1 MKAKDLYDI
10 AIIGT
15 GPAGATLARLLHPK
29 YKIIAIDK
37 KNPHG
42 DGFQKPCGG
51 LICTDA
57 QKTLASFDLT
67 LPKDVLVDPQIFA
80 VKTIDL
86 KNKLIRHY
94 QRFYINMDRHK
105 FDLWLESLLPKTVE
119 LHSNAV
125 CTELKRENGGFL
137 ISYQDLETKHELQ
150 RMEDAL
156 DELQRRVDSGAFAP
170 IEDDEDEATA
180 LERGLL
186 QIAGDELGGKLR
198 AGRSRNDQIAALIRM
213 WLRRHSRV
221 IAKMLLGLA
230 ATLTEQAEK
239 AGRTVMPGRTHMQHA
254 QPVLLA
260 HQLMAHVWPLLR
272 DVERLADWDKRI
284 DASPYGSGALAGN
297 TLGLEPVAVAREL
310 GFSKVTANSIDGTA
324 SRDLVAEF
332 AFIAAMAGVD
342 ISRLS
347 EEIIIWNTQEFA
359 FVRLDDA
366 YSTGSSIMPK
376 KTPDIAELARGKSGR
391 LIGDLAGL
399 LTTLKGL
406 PTAYARDL
414 QEDKEAVFDQVDTLE
429 VLLPAFTGMVGTMVF
444 NKERLEAE
452 APTGFALATDIAEW
466 LVKNG
471 VPFRHAHE
479 LSGACVKIAED
490 RGQELW
496 DLADDDFIEVFK
508 EFLPADKAP
517 EVREVLSTEGSVSA
531 RNGKGGTSPLRVR
544 EQIVSAKTA
553 IEQLRAF
560 ANSVSDGPAYKTPE
574 SLLK

>member
-1 MKAKDLYDI
+1 MTESTTNGEHLALWGGRFKS
-10 AIIGT
+10 
-15 GPAGATLARLLHPK
+15 GPSPELARLSKSTQFDWRLADDD
-29 YKIIAIDK
+29 IAGSRA
-37 KNPHG
+37 HARALG
-42 DGFQKPCGG
+42 RAG
-51 LICTDA
+51 L
-57 QKTLASFDLT
+57 LT
-67 LPKDVLVDPQIFA
+67 AD
-80 VKTIDL
+80 
-86 KNKLIRHY
+86 
-94 QRFYINMDRHK
+94 
-105 FDLWLESLLPKTVE
+105 
-119 LHSNAV
+119 
-125 CTELKRENGGFL
+125 
-137 ISYQDLETKHELQ
+137 ELQ

-366 YSTGSSIMPK
+366 YSTGSSIMPQK
-376 KTPDIAELARGKSGR
+376 KNPDFAELIRGKTGR
-391 LIGDLAGL
+391 VVGDLVAL
-399 LTTLKGL
+399 LVTMKAL
-406 PTAYARDL
+406 PLAYNKDL
-414 QEDKEAVFDQVDTLE
+414 QEDKEGAIDAAKTLE
-429 VLLPAFTGMVGTMVF
+429 DCLVCAAGMIETMRVVPEAMTAQAKKGYLAATDVADYLAKKGMPFRRAHEVVGHLVLVCEQRGCDLDDLTLADFKAESDLFEEDITASLDLESIVAARTTEGGTGHAAV
-444 NKERLEAE
+444 RAQL
-452 APTGFALATDIAEW
+452 ALAKDALAADEAT
-466 LVKNG
+466 
-471 VPFRHAHE
+471 
-479 LSGACVKIAED
+479 LS
-490 RGQELW
+490 
-496 DLADDDFIEVFK
+496 F
-508 EFLPADKAP
+508 
-517 EVREVLSTEGSVSA
+517 
-531 RNGKGGTSPLRVR
+531 
-544 EQIVSAKTA
+544 
-553 IEQLRAF
+553 
-560 ANSVSDGPAYKTPE
+560 
-574 SLLK
+574 